1 MNNRRQ
7 FLGALSRA
15 LLLPVAGSG
24 AVAFA
29 DPAKAASIPMMTAA
43 PLPFSADC
51 LQLRSIKR
59 ALAALPENSDIG
71 SPGQK
76 GRWYRMQ
83 NEEYHPV
90 KMRVSTRPVTSWTD
104 CVELAEIIWTE
115 WEKECHECR
124 GSVSIDIEGREC
136 REHGFCERQPTAKLA
151 VHANRVGPGSFYARH
166 AITALV
172 EGVLALGG
180 GERFD
185 PKVRP

>member
-7 FLGALSRA
+7 FLGVLSRA

-24 AVAFA
+24 ALAFT
-29 DPAKAASIPMMTAA
+29 DPAKAAAIPMMTAA

-59 ALAALPENSDIG
+59 ALVALPENSDSG

-76 GRWYRMQ
+76 GPWYRMQ
-83 NEEYHPV
+83 NEEYHPI
-90 KMRVSTRPVTSWTD
+90 KMRVSTRPVKSWTD

-115 WEKECHECR
+115 WEKDHSDGYCVGR
-124 GSVSIDIEGREC
+124 QID
-136 REHGFCERQPTAKLA
+136 KLA
-151 VHANRVGPGSFYARH
+151 VHEHRVGPGSFYARH
-166 AITALV
+166 AIVSLV

-185 PKVRP
+185 PKISD

>member
-83 NEEYHPV
+83 TEEYHPI

-115 WEKECHECR
+115 WEKDHRDGYCV
-124 GSVSIDIEGREC
+124 GPPGN
-136 REHGFCERQPTAKLA
+136 KLA
-151 VHANRVGPGSFYARH
+151 VHENQVGPGSFYARH

-185 PKVRP
+185 PRVRP